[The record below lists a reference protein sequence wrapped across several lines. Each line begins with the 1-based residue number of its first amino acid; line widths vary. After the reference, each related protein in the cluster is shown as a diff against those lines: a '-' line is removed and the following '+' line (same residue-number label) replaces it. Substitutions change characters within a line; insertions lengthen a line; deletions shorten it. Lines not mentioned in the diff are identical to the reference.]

1 MAVRTVQAG
10 SVAVW
15 LFVAALLPAVPAR
28 AGGTE
33 VFEQVPCPPSVAGAA
48 GCYEAR
54 DPDGAWLLAAI
65 PREWNRRLVVHAH
78 GGPRLGEPQ
87 AGDAAEDLDRF
98 AAVVRAGYAW
108 IGSTYRRG
116 GYGVRRAAADVDASR
131 VAFQARW
138 GRPERTLLH
147 GQSWGGNV
155 AAKLA
160 ELHALDDDGRPNYD
174 AVLTTNGVLAG
185 GTRAY
190 GFRADLRAVYQYYC
204 RNHPK
209 PDEPQ
214 YPLWQGLPLDSTMTR
229 AGLRA
234 RVDDCT
240 GIDRPPSRRTPEQA
254 ARLAD
259 ILAVTGIAEKQLVA
273 HLAWGTFHFRDLVQR
288 HLGGRNPFD
297 NSRTVYRGSRDDDAL
312 NGGVERFV
320 ADPAAVAAL
329 AYDADL
335 SGLIV
340 LPTLNLHVEHDPVV
354 SPSALD
360 AYRRVVEAAGRGHL
374 LAQFRIGGDDHSRP
388 GEAAVLAA
396 LRALEAWLDTGV
408 KPDAAALEAACRA
421 VASGPGDCRFV
432 AP

>member
-1 MAVRTVQAG
+1 MDATILVAGDHPLFRAAVLHVLRDALPGVRILEASSVSTLAEVLAVEPQVDLVLLDLAMPGARGLSSLVYLRGERPEVPVLVISSNDHPRTIRRVQQ
-10 SVAVW
+10 
-15 LFVAALLPAVPAR
+15 F
-28 AGGTE
+28 
-33 VFEQVPCPPSVAGAA
+33 GAA
-48 GCYEAR
+48 GFLSKSSPA
-54 DPDGAWLLAAI
+54 DAMGAAVHAILDGGEWFPPLTVERSQADAELAA
-65 PREWNRRLVVHAH
+65 RLAQLTPQQFRVLLCIADGLLNKQIAH
-78 GGPRLGEPQ
+78 ELG
-87 AGDAAEDLDRF
+87 
-98 AAVVRAGYAW
+98 
-108 IGSTYRRG
+108 
-116 GYGVRRAAADVDASR
+116 
-131 VAFQARW
+131 
-138 GRPERTLLH
+138 
-147 GQSWGGNV
+147 
-155 AAKLA
+155 LA
-160 ELHALDDDGRPNYD
+160 ENTVKVHVTAILKKLGCH
-174 AVLTTNGVLAG
+174 
-185 GTRAY
+185 
-190 GFRADLRAVYQYYC
+190 YYC